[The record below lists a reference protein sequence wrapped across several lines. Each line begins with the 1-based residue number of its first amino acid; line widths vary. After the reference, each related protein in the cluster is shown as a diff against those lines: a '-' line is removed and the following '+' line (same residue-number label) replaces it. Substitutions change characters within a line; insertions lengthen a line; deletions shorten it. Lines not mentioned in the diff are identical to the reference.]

1 MKKILLLSVLLT
13 QQVFADE
20 TYVSGNMTS
29 ITSISEGL
37 LIRLEPGNLPT
48 VCNGT
53 PYGWML
59 IPQTSKVILTVTLA
73 QWYQKKRAVE
83 VYVEPYSGSGYCK
96 VIQVQPK

>member
-13 QQVFADE
+13 QQIFAAE
-20 TYVSGNMTS
+20 TYVYGNMTS
-29 ITSISEGL
+29 ITSVSEGL
-37 LIRLEPGNLPT
+37 LIRLESGNLPT

-53 PYGWML
+53 PYGWLL
-59 IPQTSKVILTVTLA
+59 IPQTSKVILAVTLA

-83 VYVEPYSGSGYCK
+83 VYVESYSGNGYCK